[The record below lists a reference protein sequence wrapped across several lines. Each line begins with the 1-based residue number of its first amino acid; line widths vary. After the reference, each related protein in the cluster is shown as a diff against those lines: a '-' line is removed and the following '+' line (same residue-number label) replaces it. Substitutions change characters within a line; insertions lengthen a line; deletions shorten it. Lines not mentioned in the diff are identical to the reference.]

1 MCDPSDIDK
10 CNEIIELLK
19 DIFSDSEMRTDF
31 FKHVDKTTEPNKA
44 QILKENFDKFLNHK
58 KCDLI

>member
-1 MCDPSDIDK
+1 MRTQSDIDK

-19 DIFSDSEMRTDF
+19 DVFSDSEMRSDF

-44 QILKENFDKFLNHK
+44 QILKENFDTFLNK
-58 KCDLI
+58 